1 MAFAIQSARSRATG
15 NERPAIPSPGRKDT
29 VNLHTLTEHLTLRR
43 IEQLT
48 LIESSTY
55 SKPASELEVQI
66 LTNLKMTQKL
76 H

>member
-1 MAFAIQSARSRATG
+1 MRELPYPPQAEKTL
-15 NERPAIPSPGRKDT
+15 
-29 VNLHTLTEHLTLRR
+29 NLHTLTEHLTLRR